1 VKFHVD
7 LYVVIDG
14 NRLNQS
20 NTFYCDRSVLVDRV
34 SEWLKIIKY
43 DTGFRE
49 TVLESVMV
57 NREFD
62 IAEEVII
69 WRRPHSDNW
78 IPF

>member
-34 SEWLKIIKY
+34 SEWFREIKY
-43 DTGFRE
+43 DTGYRE
-49 TVLESVMV
+49 TVLESVMI

-62 IAEEVII
+62 IAEKVRSF
-69 WRRPHSDNW
+69 RRQYKKVFL
-78 IPF
+78 PF

>member
-1 VKFHVD
+1 VKFHID

-20 NTFYCDRSVLVDRV
+20 NTFYCDRSVLVDRA
-34 SEWLKIIKY
+34 SEWVRDIKH
-43 DTGFRE
+43 DTGYRE
-49 TVLESVMV
+49 TVLESVMI

-62 IAEEVII
+62 IAEEVKN
-69 WRRPHSDNW
+69 WRRPMDYW